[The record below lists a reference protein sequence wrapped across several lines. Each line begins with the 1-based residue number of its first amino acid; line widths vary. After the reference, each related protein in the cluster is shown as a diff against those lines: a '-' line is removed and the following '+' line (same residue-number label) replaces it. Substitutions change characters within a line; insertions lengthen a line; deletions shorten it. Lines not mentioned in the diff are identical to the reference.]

1 MTQPRYLAER
11 LTPDFGF
18 YLREGE
24 LLARVQ
30 SQWQHIEVFDNALFG
45 RVMRID
51 GCFMTS
57 ERDEF
62 FYHEPMVHLPAIAHP
77 GPRSALVVGGGDG
90 GAVEELLKH
99 PSMERVVLA
108 ELDGAVIDMARKWL
122 DGIHHGALDDPRVEI
137 RLGDARALIEAG
149 GELFDQIVLDLTDPF
164 GPALDLYTVEFYQ
177 ACRKRL
183 ASGGVL
189 SLHLGS
195 PIHLP
200 QSMARIAASL
210 REAFPIV
217 RPYLQYVPLYG
228 TLWCM
233 LQHVLQKRP
242 RALVLRVGKKVC
254 RGCASISSPWSMKT
268 TRVGHLAGKAHFV
281 RDHQHGH
288 ALMASWRMVRSTSPV
303 SSGSSAEVG
312 SSNSMM
318 SGSMA
323 SARAMATRCFC
334 PPDSRAGSCPL
345 VLAARPSPAAS
356 QPAWHDIARQA
367 QHRHRRFDDVL
378 QHREVRKQVEVLEHH
393 AGLAADAAQIA
404 FAGVAAAAGGVRAG
418 QGLALDG
425 DGAAVDGFEVVQA
438 AQQRALARPRG
449 ADDGHHLAARNLQRH
464 IAQHLQAAKAL
475 VQAAC
480 LDHELRRLAVHSDS
494 PGAQSPR

>member
-1 MTQPRYLAER
+1 MVAPRYLAER

-24 LLARVQ
+24 LRARMQ
-30 SQWQHIEVFDNALFG
+30 SDWQQIEVFDNALFG

-62 FYHEPMVHLPAIAHP
+62 FYHEPMVHLPAIAHA

-99 PSMERVVLA
+99 PTMHRVVLA
-108 ELDGAVIDMARKWL
+108 ELDGAVIDMAREWL
-122 DGIHHGALDDPRVEI
+122 GGIHHGALDDPRVDV
-137 RLGDARALIEAG
+137 RLGDARTLMETSR
-149 GELFDQIVLDLTDPF
+149 EQFDQIVLDLTDPF

-183 ASGGVL
+183 APGGVL

-233 LQHVLQKRP
+233 AMASDRTDPALLDAQTVDARIAERGLTELQLYNGAVHQ
-242 RALVLRVGKKVC
+242 AL
-254 RGCASISSPWSMKT
+254 
-268 TRVGHLAGKAHFV
+268 LAQPNFV
-281 RDHQHGH
+281 RRLLAQPVEPIHRGGTLPEATDPQ
-288 ALMASWRMVRSTSPV
+288 ALPPV
-303 SSGSSAEVG
+303 SVV
-312 SSNSMM
+312 
-318 SGSMA
+318 
-323 SARAMATRCFC
+323 
-334 PPDSRAGSCPL
+334 AG
-345 VLAARPSPAAS
+345 
-356 QPAWHDIARQA
+356 
-367 QHRHRRFDDVL
+367 
-378 QHREVRKQVEVLEHH
+378 
-393 AGLAADAAQIA
+393 
-404 FAGVAAAAGGVRAG
+404 
-418 QGLALDG
+418 
-425 DGAAVDGFEVVQA
+425 
-438 AQQRALARPRG
+438 
-449 ADDGHHLAARNLQRH
+449 
-464 IAQHLQAAKAL
+464 
-475 VQAAC
+475 
-480 LDHELRRLAVHSDS
+480 
-494 PGAQSPR
+494 